1 MKKSCAR
8 RGSIPAATFTRNTYD
23 CFSENIS
30 SYVRIKAKELIDS
43 KHFPPDLLSDIQ
55 QDFALE
61 IVRQMEKY
69 NPEKSKEYTFVQRV
83 IEHKIANMLKHK
95 NALCRSGSTCLSFS
109 DLKNEDINN
118 VDLMTTDCIYS
129 YGIKHDL
136 QEITAVLPEELYD
149 ICTLLQSMS
158 IADIVREVGLPRST
172 VLRRIKKIR
181 KLFKEKY
188 LDKYLKD
195 VVISSR
201 NLV

>member
-69 NPEKSKEYTFVQRV
+69 NPEKSKEYTFAQRV

-95 NALCRSGSTCLSFS
+95 NALCRNGSACLSFS
-109 DLKNEDINN
+109 DLKNEDINK
-118 VDLMTTDCIYS
+118 VDLMTPDCTYS
-129 YGIKHDL
+129 YGMKHDL
-136 QEITAVLPEELYD
+136 QEITAALPEELYD

-172 VLRRIKKIR
+172 VFNRIKRIR